1 MKTFK
6 ITFLLFIF
14 VMTGFSLNYKRYEN
28 IGHLGDPNFFDLIKW
43 KFTREKP
50 VWPKLPENKPG
61 RSNTDIPKKVFDDDL
76 VVTYVNHST
85 MLIQTG
91 GENILTDPIGSSHA
105 GPFGEFGVKRSI
117 YPGVEIDDLPE
128 IDFILISHSHYDHLD
143 LPTIDALTAKYKPVI
158 ITGLGV
164 SRYIDYCQEKAGN
177 CYELEWWENVKVF
190 DSEVAFHFVPAYHW
204 SSRYFIDKD
213 TSLWGGFVISNHSSN
228 VYFAGDTGFS
238 DGKIF
243 QSIKDRYGDFR
254 LALLPI
260 GAYKPSWFFSS
271 MHTSPLEAVKISKI
285 LDSNY
290 TIPIHYDT
298 FELTDDK
305 YEDPLN
311 DLKLA
316 IEEEKVNEDKFLIL
330 EAGATWHVPGK

>member
-1 MKTFK
+1 MKAFK
-6 ITFLLFIF
+6 ITFLVFIIS
-14 VMTGFSLNYKRYEN
+14 VTLFSLNHKRYEN

-43 KFTREKP
+43 KITREKP
-50 VWPKLPENKPG
+50 VWPELPENKPSN
-61 RSNTDIPKKVFDDDL
+61 SNTNIPKKVFDNDL

-91 GENILTDPIGSSHA
+91 GENILTDPIWSSHA

-117 YPGVEIDDLPE
+117 YPGLEIDDLPE
-128 IDFILISHSHYDHLD
+128 IHFILISHSHYDHLD
-143 LPTIDALTAKYKPVI
+143 LPTIEALTKKHKPVI

-164 SRYIDYCQEKAGN
+164 ARYIDYCQEKVGN
-177 CYELEWWENVKVF
+177 CYELEWWENVKIL
-190 DSEVAFHFVPAYHW
+190 DSEVIFHFVPAYHW
-204 SSRYFIDKD
+204 SSRYLIDKD
-213 TSLWGGFVISNHSSN
+213 TSLWGGFVISNHNSN
-228 VYFAGDTGFS
+228 IYFAGDTGFS

-243 QSIKDRYGDFR
+243 QSMKDRYGDFR

-260 GAYKPSWFFSS
+260 GAYKPIWFFHS

-285 LDSNY
+285 LDSDY

-298 FELTDDK
+298 FKLSDEK

-311 DLKLA
+311 DFKLA
-316 IEEEKVNEDKFLIL
+316 IEEEKMNEDKFFIL
-330 EAGATWHVPGK
+330 EAGATWHVPSK